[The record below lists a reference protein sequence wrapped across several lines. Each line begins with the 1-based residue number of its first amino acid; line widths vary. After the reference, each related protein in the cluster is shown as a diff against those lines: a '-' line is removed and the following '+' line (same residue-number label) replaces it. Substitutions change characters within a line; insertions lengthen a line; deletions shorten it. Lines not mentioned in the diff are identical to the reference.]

1 MYFHPDLTN
10 LPFTLQFQTLC
21 CTKYCISTQG
31 EIFYTTLFVK
41 QHQGLWR

>member
-10 LPFTLQFQTLC
+10 LPFTLQFQTL
-21 CTKYCISTQG
+21 YCISTQG

-41 QHQGLWR
+41 QHQGL